1 MALGTISILV
11 GIVLLVF
18 IEFFFKKD
26 LDEGDV
32 KYSVCDGPD
41 FEGTDGLSG
50 TLGLNSEDIGPFQR
64 NNNAK

>member
-1 MALGTISILV
+1 MTLGTISILV

-18 IEFFFKKD
+18 IEIFFKKD

-32 KYSVCDGPD
+32 TDSVCDDPD